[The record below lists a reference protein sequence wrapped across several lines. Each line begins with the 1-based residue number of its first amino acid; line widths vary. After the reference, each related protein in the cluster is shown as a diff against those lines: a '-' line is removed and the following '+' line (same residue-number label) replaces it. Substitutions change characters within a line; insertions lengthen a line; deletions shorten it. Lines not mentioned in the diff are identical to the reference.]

1 MDFNNYQITP
11 ADLRHLLADPTTKPF
26 LQAKLKELHAIFK
39 QDHPNLNLAHPESF
53 LQTPEIAFILS
64 AKALELKA
72 MLNPEKIS

>member
-26 LQAKLKELHAIFK
+26 LQAKLKELYAIFK
-39 QDHPNLNLAHPESF
+39 KSHPNLALSNPESF
-53 LQTPEIAFILS
+53 LQIPETAFILS

-72 MLNPEKIS
+72 TLQKASE

>member
-11 ADLRHLLADPTTKPF
+11 AELRHLLADPTTKPF

-39 QDHPNLNLAHPESF
+39 KSHPNLNPANPESF
-53 LQTPEIAFILS
+53 LLIPEIAFILS

-72 MLNPEKIS
+72 TLEKANE

>member
-39 QDHPNLNLAHPESF
+39 KNHPNLDLSNPESF
-53 LQTPEIAFILS
+53 LKIPEIAFILA
-64 AKALELKA
+64 AKAMELKA
-72 MLNPEKIS
+72 TLQKASE